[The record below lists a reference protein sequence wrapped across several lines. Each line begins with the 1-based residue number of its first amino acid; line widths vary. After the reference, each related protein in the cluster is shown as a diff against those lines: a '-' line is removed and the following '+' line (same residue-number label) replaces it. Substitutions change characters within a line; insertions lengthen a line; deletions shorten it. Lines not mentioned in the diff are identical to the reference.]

1 MQTTALNT
9 AHITEPTLAPITTLE
24 ANPFRLMMEPEAV
37 LRAMARSTDLR
48 GLQHHK
54 YRPLDRPW
62 IPFASAKKSVEGL
75 TSPRNAH

>member
-1 MQTTALNT
+1 MQTTALV
-9 AHITEPTLAPITTLE
+9 IEPTLAPITTVE

-37 LRAMARSTDLR
+37 LRAMARSADLR
-48 GLQHHK
+48 RLQHHK

-75 TSPRNAH
+75 TSPNSAH

>member
-1 MQTTALNT
+1 MQTTALV
-9 AHITEPTLAPITTLE
+9 IEPTLAPITTVD

-48 GLQHHK
+48 RLQHHK

-62 IPFASAKKSVEGL
+62 IPFSSAKKSVEGL
-75 TSPRNAH
+75 TSPNSSH